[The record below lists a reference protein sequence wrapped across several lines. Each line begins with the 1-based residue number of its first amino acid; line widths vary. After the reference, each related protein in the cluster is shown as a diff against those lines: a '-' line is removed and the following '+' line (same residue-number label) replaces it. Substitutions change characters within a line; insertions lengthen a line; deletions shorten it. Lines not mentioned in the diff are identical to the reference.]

1 MEGNLLQQLFNYYV
15 TNFGYLW
22 DLFFKHL
29 LMSVYGVLFAAL
41 IGIPLGIL
49 LARYTKL
56 SGFVITIANIIQ
68 TVPVI
73 AMLAILM
80 LVMGLGSETVVLTVF
95 LYALLPII
103 KNTYTGIASVGIV
116 CKTPATVNTILAV
129 RFVFDNKMPI
139 GTATMMASNNATIEI

>member
-1 MEGNLLQQLFNYYV
+1 MEGSLLQQLFNYYV

-49 LARYTKL
+49 LAIHKTFWICNYNCKYN
-56 SGFVITIANIIQ
+56 SNSS
-68 TVPVI
+68 VI

-103 KNTYTGIASVGIV
+103 KTL
-116 CKTPATVNTILAV
+116 ILV
-129 RFVFDNKMPI
+129 
-139 GTATMMASNNATIEI
+139 